1 MTRRPKLSLS
11 SGNPIDK
18 KQPPGF
24 EAAIK
29 LENPQTTPRTTRA
42 PSATPSPSSHEDIRA
57 HDPAIEATKTV
68 PETKARPAG
77 KQVAK
82 VILVIIAAVLSLYL
96 LRRRLL

>member
-18 KQPPGF
+18 KEPPGF

-42 PSATPSPSSHEDIRA
+42 PSAIPSSHEDIRA